1 MEYNTVVYRVRDRRV
16 ECSREHLNTRGIA
29 VIEDEQAPPKN
40 APESQS
46 PHSESPATG
55 AVPDAPAADSS
66 GPTQPAP
73 AQATSPQGPSTEMS
87 REEKIAAARAKAEAL
102 KAQRAQAGAAPGV
115 GTQAK
120 APAAAAKAWATSENP
135 GGAPPAPP
143 QNPQVRALGTI
154 TQSVE
159 LRCESSED
167 QNIRKILGGLGAYK
181 NPLRGAWQIDYR
193 YYAEALKRLQAAG
206 YQVDGRD
213 YLGRPL
219 DQWAPEK
226 RGWTRL
232 S

>member
-1 MEYNTVVYRVRDRRV
+1 MEYNTVLYRFRDRRV
-16 ECSREHLNTRGIA
+16 ECSGERLNIRGTA
-29 VIEDEQAPPKN
+29 VIEDEQAPPRN
-40 APESQS
+40 TPAPESVAS
-46 PHSESPATG
+46 GPVRETPG
-55 AVPDAPAADSS
+55 ADSTV
-66 GPTQPAP
+66 PAQPAP
-73 AQATSPQGPSTEMS
+73 APAAAPQGPAAEMS

-102 KAQRAQAGAAPGV
+102 KTQRAAAGATPGA

-120 APAAAAKAWATSENP
+120 APATAAKAWATSENP

-159 LRCESSED
+159 LHCESSED

-206 YQVDGRD
+206 YQVEGRD

-219 DQWAPEK
+219 EQWAPEK